1 MWRKCMT
8 KRMFFP
14 LSSLLL
20 IFLSSVAH
28 ETYATLQTDSFWV
41 QQCTCTWY
49 VGQHWKSP
57 FTPMGTEVE
66 QTLKQRLCN
75 FFFKEKSDW
84 GKVVSRRDKAGY
96 EKKGLD
102 GEKKRGSTF
111 SLCDPREMHSGV
123 ISLSKLPLSLTI
135 SHIKFKTPS
144 GSSPSVLIWPRHRSE
159 NLHKVDQWRVKEPFS
174 KTPHYH
180 TTRIITGFGFLHM
193 RETH

>member
-1 MWRKCMT
+1 
-8 KRMFFP
+8 MFFP

-28 ETYATLQTDSFWV
+28 ETCATLQTDSFWV

-57 FTPMGTEVE
+57 FTSMSTEVE

-75 FFFKEKSDW
+75 FFLKKNLTEEKLWTEETKLDM
-84 GKVVSRRDKAGY
+84 KRKAWMV
-96 EKKGLD
+96 
-102 GEKKRGSTF
+102 KRGNKF
-111 SLCDPREMHSGV
+111 ALCDQREMHSGV

-135 SHIKFKTPS
+135 SHIKFKTSS
-144 GSSPSVLIWPRHRSE
+144 GSSPPVLTWPRHRSE
-159 NLHKVDQWRVKEPFS
+159 NLHEVDQWRVKEPFS